1 MTRFSNHGEGFGSHL
16 IQYATGLLM
25 TIVVLAAGALQ
36 LVTVF
41 SA

>member
-1 MTRFSNHGEGFGSHL
+1 MAQFSNHEERFGSHL

-25 TIVVLAAGALQ
+25 TVVVLAAGALQ
-36 LVTVF
+36 VVTVF